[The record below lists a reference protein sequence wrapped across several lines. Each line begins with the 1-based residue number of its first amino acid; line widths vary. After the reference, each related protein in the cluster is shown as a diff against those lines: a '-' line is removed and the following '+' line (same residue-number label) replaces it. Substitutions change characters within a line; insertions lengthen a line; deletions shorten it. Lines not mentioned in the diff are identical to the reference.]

1 MQHQLY
7 LRGVR
12 VLLII
17 DKDLC
22 TACKQCMQVC
32 IRDNITVEDF
42 AVEIDG
48 NCFECGHC
56 MAICKQKAIFLK
68 SHIGNEDRITDYN
81 PREIPISY
89 DDLLQ
94 FLKQRRSQRWFKNK
108 KIDKE
113 TFDKLFEGAYY
124 SPSAQ
129 NEQDVEF
136 VVLDKN
142 LEEFM
147 ELVYDII
154 KVEENEF
161 FRIKEFGDYL
171 KDKTTKKFHPLL
183 WEGKQ
188 LILTFSTDKTSAVV
202 ANTRLELLAYTL
214 GLGGFYSL
222 FILKADEI
230 NHKKL
235 MEFFPE
241 IDPRKHMY
249 SSFII
254 GYPKKRFKR
263 TIPHK
268 DIKVNYYY

>member
-1 MQHQLY
+1 MK
-7 LRGVR
+7 
-12 VLLII
+12 LII
-17 DKDLC
+17 DEELC

-32 IRDNITVEDF
+32 IRDNIIVDDF
-42 AVEIDG
+42 AVETG
-48 NCFECGHC
+48 SNCFECGHC
-56 MAICKQKAIFLK
+56 MAICKQRAITLK
-68 SHIGNEDRITDYN
+68 SYEGKEDRIQDYN
-81 PREIPISY
+81 PRELPVEY

-94 FLKQRRSQRWFKNK
+94 FLKQRRSIRWFKNK

-136 VVLDKN
+136 VVLDDR
-142 LEEFM
+142 LDEFM
-147 ELVYDII
+147 GLVYDII
-154 KVEENEF
+154 KVEEDEF

-171 KDKTTKKFHPLL
+171 KDSSTKEFHPLL

-188 LILTFSTDKTSAVV
+188 LILTFSTDKTSAVI
-202 ANTRLELLAYTL
+202 ANTRLELLAYSL

-230 NHKKL
+230 DHDRL
-235 MEFFPE
+235 MEFFPD
-241 IDPRKHMY
+241 IDKNKHMY
-249 SSFII
+249 STFII
-254 GYPKKRFKR
+254 GYPKKRFRR

-268 DIKVNYYY
+268 DIKVTYF

>member
-1 MQHQLY
+1 MK
-7 LRGVR
+7 
-12 VLLII
+12 LII
-17 DKDLC
+17 DEESC

-32 IRDNITVEDF
+32 IRDNIVVDDF
-42 AVEIDG
+42 AVETG
-48 NCFECGHC
+48 SNCFECGHC
-56 MAICKQKAIFLK
+56 MAICKQKAITLK
-68 SHIGNEDRITDYN
+68 SYEGKEDRIQDYN
-81 PREIPISY
+81 PRELPVGY

-94 FLKQRRSQRWFKNK
+94 FLKQRRSIRWFKNK

-136 VVLDKN
+136 VVLDDK
-142 LEEFM
+142 LDEFM
-147 ELVYDII
+147 GLVYDII
-154 KVEENEF
+154 KVEEDKF

-171 KDKTTKKFHPLL
+171 SDNSTKEFHPLL

-188 LILTFSTDKTSAVV
+188 LILTFSTDKTSAVI
-202 ANTRLELLAYTL
+202 ANTRLELLAYSL

-230 NHKKL
+230 DHDRL
-235 MEFFPE
+235 MEFFPN
-241 IDPRKHMY
+241 IDKNKHMY
-249 SSFII
+249 STFII
-254 GYPKKRFKR
+254 GYPKKRFRR

-268 DIKVNYYY
+268 DIKVTYF